1 MFIADFFLF
10 IGLEA
15 VHELSIYLL
24 MMIFYNSK
32 RGLLVNFHAREPL
45 YWKSAVITGW
55 LQSSRTQNSEPG
67 C

>member
-10 IGLEA
+10 IGLKA

-32 RGLLVNFHAREPL
+32 RGLLVNFHAEENHC
-45 YWKSAVITGW
+45 T
-55 LQSSRTQNSEPG
+55 
-67 C
+67 